1 MLEKLNV
8 RGFKS
13 LESVEIELGQVNVFI
28 GANGSG
34 KSNLLEAVS
43 VLGAAAFGRVDEE
56 SLTRRGCRT
65 GIFYR
70 TMFESAST
78 HAETSIEAIGVD
90 ASSYVADLT
99 SPDFRISRKR

>member
-1 MLEKLNV
+1 MRNSHITKRSMIEKLNV

-13 LESVEIELGQVNVFI
+13 LENVEIELGQVNVFI

-56 SLTRRGCRT
+56 SLTRRGCRP
-65 GIFYR
+65 GVYYQP
-70 TMFESAST
+70 MFDPSPAGPAT
-78 HAETSIEAIGVD
+78 TIETFGAGGSF
-90 ASSYVADLT
+90 YVA
-99 SPDFRISRKR
+99 